1 MRAELKKHVRAE
13 IGPIATPEIIQ
24 FAAGQTEAHDFGDTS
39 TFADPSV
46 VDDLVANSKEF
57 VGKLLG

>member
-1 MRAELKKHVRAE
+1 VRAE